1 MRNPSPCVNSAA
13 KIACAIGFY
22 PIKSEPEMQFKPLFV
37 SIAPGIYQ
45 HERWRPLHYVNEK
58 ATDNRQ
64 WLSIVAGERLELSTS
79 GL

>member
-1 MRNPSPCVNSAA
+1 MP
-13 KIACAIGFY
+13 FT
-22 PIKSEPEMQFKPLFV
+22 PLFA
-37 SIAPGIYQ
+37 SIVPGIYQ
-45 HERWRPLHYVNEK
+45 HEKWSLVHYVNEK

>member
-1 MRNPSPCVNSAA
+1 
-13 KIACAIGFY
+13 
-22 PIKSEPEMQFKPLFV
+22 MQFKPLFV

-45 HERWRPLHYVNEK
+45 HEKWRPVHYVNEK

>member
-1 MRNPSPCVNSAA
+1 MYV
-13 KIACAIGFY
+13 I
-22 PIKSEPEMQFKPLFV
+22 
-37 SIAPGIYQ
+37 PGIYQ
-45 HERWRPLHYVNEK
+45 HEK